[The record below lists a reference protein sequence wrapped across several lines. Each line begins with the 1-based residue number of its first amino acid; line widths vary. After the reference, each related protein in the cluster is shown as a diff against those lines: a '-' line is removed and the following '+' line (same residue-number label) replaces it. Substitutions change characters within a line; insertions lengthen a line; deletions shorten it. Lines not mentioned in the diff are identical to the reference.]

1 MPFNPELIQVLS
13 KKQSKKSAEK
23 YVNLTYGEAGTIT
36 FLVKDC
42 YSHFGITY
50 NEEYKTHI
58 IGVSIPDEMYD
69 KLRAVE
75 SRVETL
81 LDKPLEKPLL
91 RCLKKNDDG
100 YNNLYLKP
108 KEFDRAMLNVKHVI
122 VNAQITLTAVYVKQT
137 HPSLLV
143 HVDSINI
150 EKSPQPTRTII
161 ED

>member
-1 MPFNPELIQVLS
+1 M
-13 KKQSKKSAEK
+13 
-23 YVNLTYGEAGTIT
+23 NLTYGEAGTIT

-50 NEEYKTHI
+50 NEEYKTHN

-91 RCLKKNDDG
+91 RYLKRNDDG

-108 KEFDRAMLNVKHVI
+108 KEFDREMLNVQHVI
-122 VNAQITLTAVYVKQT
+122 VNAQITLTAVYVNHTQ
-137 HPSLLV
+137 PSLLV
-143 HVDSINI
+143 HVDLINI
-150 EKSPQPTRTII
+150 EKSPQPSRTVI